1 MALTINM
8 DEAVK
13 DEFSQVVKTLGL
25 NVTSAI
31 NLFARAVIR
40 EQGIPFDITLRTK
53 EEQDWRSYLNG
64 ELRRG
69 LEDVTDGRTY
79 TVEEAKEYLAEQRL
93 RG

>member
-13 DEFSQVVKTLGL
+13 DEFSQVVKSLGL

-53 EEQDWRSYLNG
+53 EEQDWRSYLDG

-93 RG
+93 LG

>member
-13 DEFSQVVKTLGL
+13 DEFSQVVMTLGL

-79 TVEEAKEYLAEQRL
+79 TAEKAKEYLAEQRL

>member
-13 DEFSQVVKTLGL
+13 EEFSQVVKTLGL

-64 ELRRG
+64 ELRHG

>member
-13 DEFSQVVKTLGL
+13 DEFSQVVKSLGL

-53 EEQDWRSYLNG
+53 EEQDWRSYLDG